1 MSEFLIRHWEGFLL
15 PATVFLSIMLVA
27 LIARRFIFRMLD
39 RWVRKSETEL
49 DDIVVDALRRPFLL
63 WSLILSLSVAT
74 QISVLP
80 VRVTNTLN
88 KGFLILWVIS
98 FTLVATRLAG
108 SLVRHYGANVKT
120 NLPVT
125 TLTQNLARL
134 AVATVGILILLNLLG
149 VSITPILTALGV
161 GGLAVALALQDTLS
175 NLFAG
180 FYVSIAGQVRVNDYI
195 KLNSGEEG
203 YVQDI
208 SWRSTSIRA
217 LANNL
222 IIVPNAKLAQA
233 IVTNYHLPEKRMS
246 LLIPISVDYEC
257 DPARVEEILVDEAT
271 RAAGKVPGLLA
282 DPPPFVRFIPGFGD
296 SSLNFT
302 LICQVGEFVDQ
313 YLAQHELR
321 KRIFLRFRR
330 EGINIPFPVRTVHLR
345 SVPESLQ
352 KAAPAAAHLRAE
364 SMSHASRDAR

>member
-1 MSEFLIRHWEGFLL
+1 MSEFMISHWEGFLL
-15 PATVFLSIMLVA
+15 PTAVFFSTMMAALVA
-27 LIARRFIFRMLD
+27 HHLVFRALD
-39 RWVRKSETEL
+39 RWAQKTSTQL
-49 DDIVVDALRRPFLL
+49 DDLFVHALKTPFLL
-63 WSLILSLSVAT
+63 WALILSLSLAT

-80 VRVTNTLN
+80 ERVTRTVN
-88 KGFLILWVIS
+88 KGFLVLWVIS
-98 FTLVATRLAG
+98 FTLVASRLAA
-108 SLVRHYGANVKT
+108 SLVRHYGTRAAAI
-120 NLPVT
+120 LPVT

-134 AVATVGILILLNLLG
+134 AVGILGVLVLLNLLG

-180 FYVSIAGQVRVNDYI
+180 FYVSMAGQVRVNDYI
-195 KLNSGEEG
+195 KLESGEEG

-208 SWRSTSIRA
+208 NWRSTSIRA

-246 LLIPISVDYEC
+246 LLIPIGVDYEC
-257 DPARVEEILVDEAT
+257 DPARVEEILVDVAT
-271 RAAGKVPGLLA
+271 RAAGKIPGLLA

-321 KRIFLRFRR
+321 KRIFKRFRQ

-345 SVPESLQ
+345 SVPESLREV
-352 KAAPAAAHLRAE
+352 APPTQDGAE
-364 SMSHASRDAR
+364 RLSPASKEAR